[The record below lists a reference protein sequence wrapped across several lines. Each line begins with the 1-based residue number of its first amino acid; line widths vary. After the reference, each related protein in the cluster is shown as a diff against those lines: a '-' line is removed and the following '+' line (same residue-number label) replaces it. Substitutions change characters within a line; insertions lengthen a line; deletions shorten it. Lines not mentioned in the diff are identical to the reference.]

1 MAGNV
6 EGRNSFKAD
15 SVVGPRDFGQVG
27 ISCYDS
33 HGRRLTAVIRI
44 LSCLLG
50 RPPMIRK
57 NEVDVAIPPYIEPDG
72 SKNRYNRGLA
82 LFIQL
87 ADIAEETLEK
97 V

>member
-1 MAGNV
+1 
-6 EGRNSFKAD
+6 
-15 SVVGPRDFGQVG
+15 
-27 ISCYDS
+27 
-33 HGRRLTAVIRI
+33 
-44 LSCLLG
+44 
-50 RPPMIRK
+50 MIRK